1 MIHDFSRQWGMRF
14 RAELF
19 EDAGG
24 FVSCQGTTDYQP
36 KANVCFGATSTAAAP
51 HVAQTLWE
59 VTSTL
64 QYKPFKS
71 LITRLEY
78 RYDKSNQNVFQVG
91 SRATSYQSTLSLE
104 AIYLF

>member
-1 MIHDFSRQWGMRF
+1 MPAVCVVRR
-14 RAELF
+14 
-19 EDAGG
+19 
-24 FVSCQGTTDYQP
+24 TTAYQP
-36 KANVCFGATSTAAAP
+36 RANVCFGATSTAAAP
-51 HVAQTLWE
+51 PVAQTLWE

-78 RYDKSNQNVFQVG
+78 RYDKSNQNVFQDG